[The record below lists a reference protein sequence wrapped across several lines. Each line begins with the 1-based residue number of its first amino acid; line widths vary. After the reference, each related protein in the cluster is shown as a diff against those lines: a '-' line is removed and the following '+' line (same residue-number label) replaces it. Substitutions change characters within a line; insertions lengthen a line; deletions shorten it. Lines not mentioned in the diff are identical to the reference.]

1 MKKQFL
7 YIVAIVLLLI
17 ITISGATFAFFSSY
31 NNTGNILNANASD
44 FGVDFEQGDPIE
56 GNLELSSSKN
66 DPGVQKTEVNI
77 KMKSGSPLAKVT
89 VFFNIEEMTS
99 NLAVE
104 GFVWEVVGV
113 RNNVETYY
121 RQGNFQGYDATDNRT
136 INLVEDYTLTEENTT
151 FTIYFWLN
159 GDLIQDTNILN
170 SQFSGYIGAKTDNFT
185 ATLQ

>member
-1 MKKQFL
+1 MKKQFI

-17 ITISGATFAFFSSY
+17 VTISGATFAFFSSY
-31 NNTGNILNANASD
+31 NATGNILNANASD
-44 FGVDFEQGDPIE
+44 FGVDFEQGDPID
-56 GNLELSSSKN
+56 GALELASNKN

-77 KMKSGSPLAKVT
+77 KMKSGSPYAKAT

-104 GFVWEVVGV
+104 GFIWEVVGV

-121 RQGNFQGYDATDNRT
+121 RQGNFQGYDATNNRT
-136 INLVEDYTLTEENTT
+136 VNLVEDYTLTEETTT

-159 GDLIQDTNILN
+159 GALIQDTNILN